1 MHAIVQT
8 LWHSSLPPI
17 RQGIATPR
25 LLGSCRKD
33 GYRSSPFEELC
44 SPGMDGVHACSHHTT
59 RMECRQGARA
69 FSAVAPAPSTTRITK
84 HMECRQRA
92 RAFSAVAPAPSTT
105 RITPRDVVRDRPQRS
120 MDHARPAPC
129 DHRNPKRTSNPEL
142 SWWSGRRR
150 CCRNVANMLTR
161 RA

>member
-44 SPGMDGVHACSHHTT
+44 SPREWMECMHAHTT
-59 RMECRQGARA
+59 Q
-69 FSAVAPAPSTTRITK
+69 PAWNADKEQEHFQQLPLP
-84 HMECRQRA
+84 
-92 RAFSAVAPAPSTT
+92 PAQPGLQNTWNADKEQE
-105 RITPRDVVRDRPQRS
+105 RFQQLPLPPAQPGLRPGMS
-120 MDHARPAPC
+120 
-129 DHRNPKRTSNPEL
+129 
-142 SWWSGRRR
+142 
-150 CCRNVANMLTR
+150 
-161 RA
+161 